1 MSTAVEAPPARSKG
15 DLGMRLPSWAL
26 STLVAMG
33 VVVLWELAARTVYAD
48 SYRLSPPSAVVMR
61 LAEDRSLYG
70 RNLWHTSWNAAWGFL
85 WGNLAAIALAGLA
98 SLVPLLRRSIG
109 AASLI
114 TFCVPVVALAP
125 ILRVITGPGNG
136 TPIALSAVAVFFTTY
151 VAALLGFDSAPGQR
165 PGCGPLPGAGP
176 IRGVSRRAHP
186 SLGAGHVRRPADR
199 RAGRLP
205 RRPGR

>member
-1 MSTAVEAPPARSKG
+1 M
-15 DLGMRLPSWAL
+15 
-26 STLVAMG
+26 
-33 VVVLWELAARTVYAD
+33 VVLWELAARTVYAN

-151 VAALLGFDSAPGQR
+151 VAALLGFDSARAAPWMWSAPWGGADPR
-165 PGCGPLPGAGP
+165 PFAPCASEPRCRPC
-176 IRGVSRRAHP
+176 
-186 SLGAGHVRRPADR
+186 SLACRS
-199 RAGRLP
+199 P
-205 RRPGR
+205 RRPPSSAPWSAS